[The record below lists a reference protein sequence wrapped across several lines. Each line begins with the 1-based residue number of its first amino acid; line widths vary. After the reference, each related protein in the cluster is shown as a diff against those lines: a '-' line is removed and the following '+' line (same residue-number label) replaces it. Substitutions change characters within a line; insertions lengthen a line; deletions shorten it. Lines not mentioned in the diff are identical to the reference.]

1 MKKFELKWKL
11 YNYISIRKVGPQTVP
26 VQFNPEAMTLTGGQE
41 Y

>member
-11 YNYISIRKVGPQTVP
+11 YNYISIRKLVP
-26 VQFNPEAMTLTGGQE
+26 IMDYNKFDNMS